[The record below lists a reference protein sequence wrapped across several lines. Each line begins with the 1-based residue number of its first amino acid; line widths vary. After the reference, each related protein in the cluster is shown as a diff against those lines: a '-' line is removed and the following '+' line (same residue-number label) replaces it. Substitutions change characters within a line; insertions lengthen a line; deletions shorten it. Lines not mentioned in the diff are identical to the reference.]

1 MKFLEEIDHE
11 VDEVMQPTFG
21 LYIGDKLAK
30 MHGGKLQVSFKGN
43 AKSNRPMFLISVK
56 SK

>member
-1 MKFLEEIDHE
+1 MKFLEEVGHE

-21 LYIGDKLAK
+21 LYISNKLAK

-43 AKSNRPMFLISVK
+43 AESDRPILLISVK